1 MISDKCFC
9 NQINTK
15 VRIQNMTVVYY
26 QELVVFI
33 FVFAWFLE
41 NFVVLVVL
49 CVNNYQGI
57 ISNEN
62 F

>member
-1 MISDKCFC
+1 
-9 NQINTK
+9 
-15 VRIQNMTVVYY
+15 MTVVYY